1 MATQEE
7 LVVQFRAETDQI
19 RREMADMQRQ
29 LNEFTRATTACSHQY
44 NRSLENMGD
53 STSEYSRRLRRL
65 KAEQREAMRPHIEE
79 LKRTKLAYLDA
90 AMGMAT
96 YSGSAQ
102 DLISQINAIGAAEKA
117 ANDAM
122 MANDV
127 FMQASLL
134 QTIGMMNNMSTTS
147 SKLKANLQRMG
158 NPLYNLSRG
167 TLATTDAM
175 ERLANR
181 SSAAQLA
188 LEFLGPTANAKQLN
202 DQIRIINQSI
212 MGMTQAFLVV
222 GVSAVLFYG
231 KLHQANME
239 MNPKYAKA
247 YKDMIEA
254 LTDALKPMRDAF
266 AAMMI
271 PIYNTV
277 TAMAKM
283 VTAFNEAHPA
293 LARFIQG
300 TMMLVPALTLLLLPL
315 GAGMGLL
322 MGYRAAFAAL
332 WMVIKPAVLV
342 LAMASPVA
350 WALAAAITGL
360 AVGFAYAYKNIEPFH
375 NAINNVLKALK
386 GFWKV
391 LSGKKDAGVELLKA
405 AGLSDDTISKLTSAV
420 DKVHFILN
428 GTGMLFKAFWQEL
441 KSRGS
446 ADKDL
451 LRAAGLSDSAIN
463 AFTGAGAKIGHNL
476 NAIKMLIGAFG
487 QEVKKQ
493 GSADI
498 DLLKAA
504 GISDKSINAFTKA
517 GAKVN
522 HNLNSIKL
530 LLKAFGQEVK
540 AGGTADIDLLVAA
553 GIPVGAIEKVVSFGR
568 ALNSALNTVKAV
580 VKGFV
585 ASLSGNSDKGA
596 EIMKAMG
603 LNDNLITMILNF
615 GERLRET
622 FASIKEAVVSAFH
635 GDFTQITDL
644 FAKLIPSIIAIL
656 LGGVPGLVIGIST
669 LFAHMADAFGVSG
682 EVLIQKYGEIM
693 NNLVSTFTTF
703 VSTQLP
709 VFLEQGVKMIVSIVQ
724 GITQALPQVVTVIS
738 QIITTF
744 VTTLTTLLPQIIII
758 GISLIQTLI
767 SAMIQALPQMINA
780 SIQIINALVQGITQT
795 LPLIIDAG
803 IKIITTL
810 VQTIIPLIPQL
821 IDAGIQILMA
831 LVNGI
836 IQILPQLID
845 AAIQIITTL
854 MNAIVENLPLIIDAG
869 MQILNS
875 VIQGIIQVFPQLID
889 AALQIITQLTDA
901 IVQNLPQ
908 IIESGIQILTKL
920 IEGIIQV
927 LPQIVDAVI
936 KIIDKFTEVIVQN
949 LPQIIDAGVQIL
961 TKLIDGIIKVLPQL
975 VAAAIRLM
983 AELLKAIIQ
992 HLPELLSAGK
1002 DLISAL
1008 IDGVL
1013 SLLGEVFSSG
1023 VEIGGQLLESLG
1035 DVDLFDIGVNIVQGL
1050 INGIGSMVG
1059 EALSAAKELGSS
1071 IAGTVKGVLGIHSP
1085 SRVMRDLG
1093 IYTGQGLVKGIGSM
1107 ENPVYR
1113 AAKEMAESVKD
1124 AFDSL
1129 SEGISLGDV
1138 SMGIVSGP
1146 AIPMVSAGYK
1156 TPANIS
1162 SVPSNIGKSNL
1173 SSVQTTNPQGNST
1186 NNQSR
1191 NVVIENIVMLDG
1203 YEIARSSQPYLD
1215 DMQTN
1220 NIQIKSYMKGGR

>member
-19 RREMADMQRQ
+19 RRELAAMQREMNQ
-29 LNEFTRATTACSHQY
+29 FVNATSRSSRYYQ
-44 NRSLENMGD
+44 RSLESMGD
-53 STSEYSRRLRRL
+53 ANSEYSRRLRQM
-65 KAEQREAMRPHIEE
+65 KYEQREAMRPHIEE

-96 YSGSAQ
+96 YTGSAQ
-102 DLISQINAIGAAEKA
+102 DLIAQVNEIGKAEKA
-117 ANDAM
+117 ANDEIM
-122 MANDV
+122 KLDRMK
-127 FMQASLL
+127 QASIL
-134 QTIGMMNNMSTTS
+134 QTIGMLNNMSTTS
-147 SKLKANLQRMG
+147 SKLQGNLQRMG
-158 NPLYNLSRG
+158 NPLYNVSRG
-167 TLATTDAM
+167 ALMATNAM

-188 LEFLGPTANAKQLN
+188 LEFLGPNANMKELN
-202 DQIRIINQSI
+202 DQIRIINQSV
-212 MGMTQAFLVV
+212 MGMGQAFLVV
-222 GVSAVLFYG
+222 GIGAVMFYN

-247 YKDMIEA
+247 YKDMMDSLTEA
-254 LTDALKPMRDAF
+254 LQPMRDAF
-266 AAMMI
+266 AALMI
-271 PIYNTV
+271 PIYNFV
-277 TAMAKM
+277 NAIAKM
-283 VTAFNEAHPA
+283 VIAFNEAHPA

-322 MGYRAAFAAL
+322 KGYRAAFAAL
-332 WMVIKPAVLV
+332 WMIIKPAVLV

-405 AGLSDDTISKLTSAV
+405 AGLSDETISKLTGAV
-420 DKVHFILN
+420 DKVHYVLN
-428 GTGMLFKAFWQEL
+428 GTKMLFQAFWQEL

-463 AFTGAGAKIGHNL
+463 AFTGAGAKIGHHL
-476 NAIKMLIGAFG
+476 NAISMLIGAFG
-487 QEVKKQ
+487 KEVKQQ
-493 GSADI
+493 GSADV

-504 GISDKSINAFTKA
+504 GISDNAINAFTKA

-553 GIPVGAIEKVVSFGR
+553 GIPIGAIEKVVSFGR

-580 VKGFV
+580 IKGFV
-585 ASLSGNSDKGA
+585 SSLSGNSDSGA

-603 LNDNLITMILNF
+603 LNDSLITMILNF

-635 GDFTQITDL
+635 GDFTKITDL

-682 EVLIQKYGEIM
+682 EVLIQKFGEIM
-693 NNLVSTFTTF
+693 NTLVSTFTTF

-803 IKIITTL
+803 IQIITTL

-983 AELLKAIIQ
+983 AELLKALIE
-992 HLPELLSAGK
+992 HLPELLDAGVQ
-1002 DLISAL
+1002 LIEAL
-1008 IDGVL
+1008 IDGIL
-1013 SLLGEVFSSG
+1013 SLLGEVFSSA
-1023 VEIGGQLLESLG
+1023 VEIGSQLLDALG
-1035 DVDLFDIGVNIVQGL
+1035 DVDLFEIGVNIVQGL
-1050 INGIGSMVG
+1050 INGIGSMAS
-1059 EALSAAKELGSS
+1059 EALSAAQEIGSS

-1093 IYTGQGLVKGIGSM
+1093 VYTGQGLVKGIGSM

-1113 AAKEMAESVKD
+1113 AAKAMAESVKD

-1138 SMGIVSGP
+1138 AMGAVSGP
-1146 AIPMVSAGYK
+1146 SIPMVSAGYK
-1156 TPANIS
+1156 TPASIS
-1162 SVPSNIGKSNL
+1162 SVPSNVGKNNL
-1173 SSVQTTNPQGNST
+1173 SSVQTTNQQGNSS

-1191 NVVIENIVMLDG
+1191 NMVIENIVMLDG

>member
-19 RREMADMQRQ
+19 RRELAAMQREM
-29 LNEFTRATTACSHQY
+29 NEFVNATARSSRYYH
-44 NRSLENMGD
+44 RSLENMGD
-53 STSEYSRRLRRL
+53 ANSEYSRRLRQM
-65 KAEQREAMRPHIEE
+65 KYEQREAMRPHIEE

-96 YSGSAQ
+96 YTGSAQ
-102 DLISQINAIGAAEKA
+102 DLIAQVNEIGKAEKA
-117 ANDAM
+117 ANDEIM
-122 MANDV
+122 KLDRMK
-127 FMQASLL
+127 QASIL
-134 QTIGMMNNMSTTS
+134 QTIGMLNNMSTTS
-147 SKLKANLQRMG
+147 SKLQGNLQRMG
-158 NPLYNLSRG
+158 NPLYNVSRG
-167 TLATTDAM
+167 ALMATNAM

-188 LEFLGPTANAKQLN
+188 LEFLGPNANMKQLN
-202 DQIRIINQSI
+202 DQIRIINQSV
-212 MGMTQAFLVV
+212 MGMGQAFLVV
-222 GVSAVLFYG
+222 GIGAVMFYNR
-231 KLHQANME
+231 LHQANME
-239 MNPKYAKA
+239 MNPKYAEA
-247 YKDMIEA
+247 YKNMMDSITE
-254 LTDALKPMRDAF
+254 ALKPMRDAF
-266 AAMMI
+266 AALMV
-271 PIYNTV
+271 PIYNFV
-277 TAMAKM
+277 NALAKM
-283 VTAFNEAHPA
+283 VIAFNEAHPA

-322 MGYRAAFAAL
+322 KGYRAAFAAL
-332 WMVIKPAVLV
+332 WMIIKPAVMV

-405 AGLSDDTISKLTSAV
+405 AGLSDETISKLTGAV
-420 DKVHFILN
+420 DKVHFVLN

-487 QEVKKQ
+487 KEVKKQ
-493 GSADI
+493 GS
-498 DLLKAA
+498 
-504 GISDKSINAFTKA
+504 
-517 GAKVN
+517 
-522 HNLNSIKL
+522 
-530 LLKAFGQEVK
+530 
-540 AGGTADIDLLVAA
+540 ADIDLLVAA

-568 ALNSALNTVKAV
+568 ALNSALNTVKTV
-580 VKGFV
+580 IKGF
-585 ASLSGNSDKGA
+585 SLSFSGNSDGA
-596 EIMKAMG
+596 MQLMQAMG
-603 LNDNLITMILNF
+603 LNDNLISMVLSF
-615 GERLRET
+615 GEKLRSA
-622 FASIKEAVVSAFH
+622 FDYVKQAIINAFH
-635 GDFTQITDL
+635 GDSTQITDV
-644 FAKLIPSIIAIL
+644 FVKLIPSIIAIL
-656 LGGVPGLVIGIST
+656 LGGVPGLIIGIAT
-669 LFAHMADAFGVSG
+669 MFARMSDAAGIGG
-682 EVLIQKYGEIM
+682 EVLIQKFGEVM
-693 NNLVSTFTTF
+693 NKFVTWYANFVTTK
-703 VSTQLP
+703 LP
-709 VFLEQGVKMIVSIVQ
+709 VFLEQGMQIIVSFIQ
-724 GITQALPQVVTVIS
+724 GILQALPQLVETYA
-738 QIITTF
+738 QIMTTLI
-744 VTTLTTLLPQIIII
+744 TTLTTHLPQIIQT
-758 GISLIQTLI
+758 GVALIQTLVLAI
-767 SAMIQALPQMINA
+767 VQALPYMIEA
-780 SIQIINALVQGITQT
+780 STQIINTLVQGITQL
-795 LPLIIDAG
+795 LPLIIDTA
-803 IKIITTL
+803 IQIITTL
-810 VQTIIPLIPQL
+810 VQAIIPLIPQL

-869 MQILNS
+869 IKILNS
-875 VIQGIIQVFPQLID
+875 LIEGIIQIFPQLID

-901 IVQNLPQ
+901 IIQNLPQ

-961 TKLIDGIIKVLPQL
+961 TKLIDGIIQVLPQL
-975 VAAAIRLM
+975 VATAIRLM
-983 AELLKAIIQ
+983 AELLKAIIE
-992 HLPELLSAGK
+992 HLPELLDAGVQ
-1002 DLISAL
+1002 LIEAL

-1035 DVDLFDIGVNIVQGL
+1035 NVDLFDIGVNIVQGL

-1071 IAGTVKGVLGIHSP
+1071 IASTVAGVLNIHSP

-1113 AAKEMAESVKD
+1113 AAKEMAVIVKD
-1124 AFDSL
+1124 TFDSL
-1129 SEGISLGDV
+1129 SEGIVLGDV
-1138 SMGIVSGP
+1138 SMGNVSGP

-1156 TPANIS
+1156 TPSSIS
-1162 SVPSNIGKSNL
+1162 NVSSTSGFSGATLSKSTNESRPSN
-1173 SSVQTTNPQGNST
+1173 SVQNATPA
-1186 NNQSR
+1186 
-1191 NVVIENIVMLDG
+1191 VIENVIVIDSTEVVRAIGDKIDVDQGKRIVNQSFVMG
-1203 YEIARSSQPYLD
+1203 Q
-1215 DMQTN
+1215 
-1220 NIQIKSYMKGGR
+1220 KGGW